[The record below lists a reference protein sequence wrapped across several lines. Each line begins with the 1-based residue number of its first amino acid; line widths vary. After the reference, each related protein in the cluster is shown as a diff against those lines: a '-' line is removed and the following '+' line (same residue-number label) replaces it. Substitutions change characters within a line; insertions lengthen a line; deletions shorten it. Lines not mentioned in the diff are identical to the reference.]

1 VSRVCA
7 LIVVVVA
14 ALFGGLRAAYS
25 KDVPG
30 DFLRYHRAGRLVAT
44 GRADLVYDEK
54 FLAEQSVYA
63 DLRAP
68 DGKDYREMEFKYA
81 PALAVMMAPLGA
93 LPPRAA
99 NVVWDAWNAAL
110 IAAIFVAAWTWC
122 GAGISAWWIL
132 VPFAVLFRVAT
143 SNVNLGQLNPTSI
156 VPASIGLWLVSR
168 GRDRTGGALVGFGA
182 VVKFMPG
189 VLALWLAWKRRWAA
203 AAACL
208 GAVVVLGVALPTV
221 VFGPSRCVA
230 LHEEWLGQRA
240 HTFTDA
246 ASRDLPGHSVK
257 SFVYRVLGD
266 TPFVSSAG
274 GPSVRIV
281 VGHGTLSPEVLRILV
296 LALDALL
303 LAAVAWFTFGPLR
316 GGDDPRGPPEASLA
330 LASLSLVSPE
340 ARPPHFL
347 SLTLPLVALTA
358 ALVRGP
364 RRAGAAALAVV
375 GAVLLNAT
383 IIGRVDEEIGR
394 DAEIYCALGWA
405 ALCFGAALVLVL
417 RGGAP
422 SNRESGGAPRATG
435 P

>member
-1 VSRVCA
+1 MKRFVP
-7 LIVVVVA
+7 LLVVLLA
-14 ALFGGLRAAYS
+14 AVFGALRAAS
-25 KDVPG
+25 MKDVPG

-44 GRADLVYDEK
+44 GRADLVYDES
-54 FLAEQSVYA
+54 FLAKQTVYA
-63 DLRAP
+63 DERKPGGDDLT
-68 DGKDYREMEFKYA
+68 EMEFKYA

-99 NVVWDAWNAAL
+99 NVVWGAWNAAL
-110 IAAIFVAAWTWC
+110 IAALFVAAWSWC
-122 GAGISAWWIL
+122 GAGLAAWWIL
-132 VPFAVLFRVAT
+132 VPLAVLWRIAT
-143 SNVNLGQLNPTSI
+143 SNLNLGQLNPTSI
-156 VPASIGLWLVSR
+156 VPASLGLWLVSR
-168 GRDRTGGALVGFGA
+168 GKDKTGGVLVGLGA

-189 VLALWLAWKRRWAA
+189 LLALWLAWKRRWAA
-203 AAACL
+203 AAACV
-208 GAVVVLGVALPTV
+208 GAVVVFGVALPTAV
-221 VFGPSRCVA
+221 LGPSRCVA
-230 LHEEWLGQRA
+230 LHEQWLGQRA

-281 VGHGTLSPEVLRILV
+281 VGHGAFPPAALQIIV

-303 LAAVAWFTFGPLR
+303 LAALAWFTFGPLR
-316 GGDDPRGPPEASLA
+316 RGHDPRGPPEASLA

-347 SLTLPLVALTA
+347 SLAVPLVALTA

-364 RRAGAAALAVV
+364 RSAGTTALAVV

-383 IIGRVDEEIGR
+383 LVGRVDEALGR

-405 ALCFGAALVLVL
+405 ALAVGGALVLVI
-417 RGGAP
+417 RGAATAAP
-422 SNRESGGAPRATG
+422 GGAPRATG